1 MIFIILE
8 KAYDK
13 IVMNVMW
20 WVLDKHKVSTKYT
33 GLVQDMYNNVVA
45 SARTSDGNTYDLS
58 IRIGLQNR
66 LK

>member
-33 GLVQDMYNNVVA
+33 GLV
-45 SARTSDGNTYDLS
+45 
-58 IRIGLQNR
+58 
-66 LK
+66 